1 MGAIDNVNNVI
12 GNSFDIF
19 SSKPQTSSAAGK
31 TESFRDIYRKLEATY
46 LKETSK
52 LVGTKLPVET
62 KLPGTNEIVYSTNV
76 QNLASLHIGL
86 SDKINKTSVV

>member
-1 MGAIDNVNNVI
+1 MGAIDNINNVI
-12 GNSFDIF
+12 GNSLDIF
-19 SSKPQTSSAAGK
+19 SSKPQSSASAGK
-31 TESFRDIYRKLEATY
+31 TESFLDIYKKLEDTY

-52 LVGTKLPVET
+52 LVGA

>member
-1 MGAIDNVNNVI
+1 MGAIDNINNVI
-12 GNSFDIF
+12 GNSLDIF
-19 SSKPQTSSAAGK
+19 SSKPQPSYAGK
-31 TESFRDIYRKLEATY
+31 TESFLDIYKKLEDTF

-52 LVGTKLPVET
+52 LVGIKLPVVA

-86 SDKINKTSVV
+86 SDKINTSPV